1 MKTIS
6 DNEIIETSRGRKRI
20 GSLFDENA
28 MLHATNSDMM
38 EMLYRLL
45 PIVEDAKADP
55 CYKPGYVAKLERDLL
70 ALIKKVKVTT

>member
-28 MLHATNSDMM
+28 LLHATNSDMM

-45 PIVEDAKADP
+45 PIVEDAKAEFH
-55 CYKPGYVAKLERDLL
+55 KPGYLANLERDLL
-70 ALIKKVKVTT
+70 ALIKKVKVTA

>member
-20 GSLFDENA
+20 GSLFDENS
-28 MLHATNSDMM
+28 MLRATNSDMM

-45 PIVEDAKADP
+45 PIVEDAKAGP
-55 CYKPGYVAKLERDLL
+55 RYKPGYVAKLERDLL
-70 ALIKKVKVTT
+70 EFIKSHGAK